1 MKLKSIIGAA
11 LIASSPLAHAN
22 VLEFVD
28 GLHPYDASIKLDV
41 QTSRAQQNSGISGAT
56 FLANGNYQFDA
67 FCIEI
72 EQHPWT
78 TNPYTRTIMSTTD
91 ARYGNLS
98 RLYANWYDFSKT
110 SGIGLAAFATAIWEI
125 QYDSKGSLNFKAG
138 EFLVNKAP
146 QAVLDLANQM
156 ITSVQSSN
164 TVFNQWQFTIW
175 ANPVDQDLLEGKVV
189 STVPVPA
196 TLSILGLGLL
206 GLGLR
211 SRKTV
216 TTTPIRSSPRLVSLP

>member
-1 MKLKSIIGAA
+1 MKFKTIFGAA
-11 LIASSPLAHAN
+11 LIASSPIAHAN

-28 GLHPYDASIKLDV
+28 NLRPYDASIKLDV
-41 QTSRAQQNSGISGAT
+41 QTSRAQQNSGVSGAT
-56 FLANGNYQFDA
+56 FLANGNYQFEA

-72 EQHPWT
+72 EQHPWA
-78 TNPYTRTIMSTTD
+78 TNPYTRTIMSTAD
-91 ARYGNLS
+91 ERYGNLS
-98 RLYANWYDFSKT
+98 RLYANWYDIAKT
-110 SGIGLAAFATAIWEI
+110 SGLATAAFATAIWEI

-138 EFLVNKAP
+138 EFRVNVGP

-156 ITSVQSSN
+156 ISSVQSSN

-189 STVPVPA
+189 ATVPVPA

-206 GLGLR
+206 ALGLR
-211 SRKTV
+211 SRTKATA
-216 TTTPIRSSPRLVSLP
+216 